1 MISKVSVILKSSG
14 KRLNF
19 ISVTKDQIPIKYS
32 CLIKDPAAIA
42 ATMNDCFVNITET
55 IELKQFQF
63 DHLSDLFEDHTSI
76 IRIKSNLDKVS
87 EKFDFKK
94 VHEKNIKQE
103 IMSLNSKKATC
114 HGAIPAKILKQ
125 FWHSYLS
132 IITKIIN
139 ESITEGTFPRELK
152 LAEVTPVFKKLDCM
166 YRPITP
172 LSHMTKVSER
182 ILYNLQST

>member
-1 MISKVSVILKSSG
+1 
-14 KRLNF
+14 
-19 ISVTKDQIPIKYS
+19 
-32 CLIKDPAAIA
+32 
-42 ATMNDCFVNITET
+42 MNDCFVNITET

-94 VHEKNIKQE
+94 VHEKNIKRE

-132 IITKIIN
+132 ITTKIIN